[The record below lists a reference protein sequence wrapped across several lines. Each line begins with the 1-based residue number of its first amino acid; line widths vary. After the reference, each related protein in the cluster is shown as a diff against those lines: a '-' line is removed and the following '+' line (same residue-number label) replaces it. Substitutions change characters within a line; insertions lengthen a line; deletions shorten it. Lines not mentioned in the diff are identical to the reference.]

1 MTIIFLVTTIVFA
14 IGWLKYKVSSRAMI
28 YYIEKKGYKQ
38 PNNDE
43 IAKCTQEV
51 VRHMFKIK

>member
-1 MTIIFLVTTIVFA
+1 MAAVFFCTTIVFA
-14 IGWLKYKVSSRAMI
+14 IGWIKYKVAARAFC
-28 YYIEKKGYKQ
+28 YYMEKKGYKQ

-51 VRHMFKIK
+51 AKHMFKIN

>member
-1 MTIIFLVTTIVFA
+1 MAVVFFCTTIVFA

-43 IAKCTQEV
+43 IAKCTQDV
-51 VRHMFKIK
+51 VKHMFKIN